1 MVARYIIF
9 RFLVLLFISAEQWFL
24 FFFLRNHIL
33 SKSQTWQRV
42 AMAVTFAVMNL
53 PALVFIFI
61 PDSIAR
67 ENPPMPLWL
76 KMFYIWQGASL
87 LLVVCLI
94 VIQLARGLFS
104 IIYNIFL
111 RIRTEMKEAGNFA
124 KELPYSRSRRLFL
137 KTAFVGAA
145 TYSFIGALDGIVLQ
159 TKCEMTHRTIK
170 LKNLPSSFEGTTV
183 ALISDIHSGMFMPK
197 SEMVMYAKLL
207 QSLNADL
214 VLMPGDFVTFRKDEV
229 HPFAEAF
236 QDISAPLGIY
246 GVLGNH
252 DFYAGA
258 DEITRRVEE
267 IGIKVL
273 RNEHLMLRRNGEAIA
288 LLGIDDLGHG
298 DNLEAA
304 VYGMP
309 DGVVRILMSH
319 KPYNFPEVAQKR
331 VDFTVAGHTH
341 GGQIVFARLGKIPI
355 AFASLFSYY
364 VAGLYR
370 NQGAQLYVSRGIGT
384 VGLPMRVNCPPEIT
398 LFTLTR
404 DDSLTVKPADGK
416 DS

>member
-1 MVARYIIF
+1 MRYIIF

-24 FFFLRNHIL
+24 FLFLRNHIL

-42 AMAVTFAVMNL
+42 VIAVTFTVMNVPTLLFILL
-53 PALVFIFI
+53 PAA
-61 PDSIAR
+61 IATQ
-67 ENPPMPLWL
+67 NSPMPLWL
-76 KMFYIWQGASL
+76 KMFYVWQGASL
-87 LLVVCLI
+87 LLVVYLI

-104 IIYNIFL
+104 IIDHIFL
-111 RIRTEMKEAGNFA
+111 RGKTEMKAGNNSA
-124 KELPYSRSRRLFL
+124 KELAYSRSRRLFL
-137 KTAFVGAA
+137 KTAFAGAA
-145 TYSFIGALDGIVLQ
+145 TYSFIGALDGIMLQ
-159 TKCEMTHRTIK
+159 TKCEITHRTIK

-214 VLMPGDFVTFRKDEV
+214 ILMPGDFVTFRKDEV

-236 QDISAPLGIY
+236 QDVRAPLGIY

-273 RNEHLMLRRNGEAIA
+273 RNEHVMLHRNDEAIA

-304 VYGMP
+304 VNGVP
-309 DGVVRILMSH
+309 VGVVRILMSH

-364 VAGLYR
+364 VAGFYR
-370 NQGAQLYVSRGIGT
+370 NNGTQLYVSRGIGT

-404 DDSLTVKPADGK
+404 DDSLTGQSNNGK
-416 DS
+416 DF